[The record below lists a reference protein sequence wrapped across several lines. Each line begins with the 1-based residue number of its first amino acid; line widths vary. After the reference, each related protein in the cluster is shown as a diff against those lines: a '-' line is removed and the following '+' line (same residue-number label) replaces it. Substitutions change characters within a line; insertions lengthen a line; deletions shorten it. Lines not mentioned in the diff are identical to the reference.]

1 MKTVIVLFGIIFSTI
16 TIAYA
21 DNPKD
26 SAAWWIKNYGVVDAR
41 MDPLA
46 ARAEKVFERVSMAAD
61 KMGSRFP
68 RLVII
73 RADGDPYAQ
82 VIEDGSVIL
91 THGGL
96 KICYKGV
103 TPGKGDSR
111 LAFILG
117 HELAHLAKGDF
128 WHSSAFAAV
137 REFGDEKKVKES
149 LMSQFKWDVSDP
161 KTQEFIRKQELQ
173 ADSYGLIYI
182 TMAGYDPK
190 AIIDKDK
197 TNFFEEWVSQITGK
211 IAYSDA
217 THPSPV
223 ERAEFLR
230 TQLGPVVEVL
240 NYFTFGVRL
249 YQLERYDDAIK
260 LLEAFKEKFPSRE
273 VFNNIGLSH
282 YQLAIRFLSNCDE
295 ALPLRFKLPTI
306 LDIDT
311 LGGKLRAPG
320 GEASLCLRN
329 ETFLKHINEATRYL
343 KIASEMDPTYL
354 PSRINLSS
362 ALIMVGEYTNSMAVI
377 DEALKIH
384 PDHPEAM
391 NNKAVALYLF
401 GRVNNIDAADNALE
415 ILRKIAVRN
424 PSFSE
429 SLYNMASIQSE
440 RGRNAAATES
450 WKKFLKVESTGI
462 YAQVAKKRLGIKSDE
477 KIPLGKKS
485 KMESPIKLGDIKGEV
500 EKILQGMKKK
510 EFAMGEFNGEVYEG
524 KGIKVL
530 TIDRTVEVV
539 EKENDKPT
547 NFSEFNKTHG
557 EPLKR
562 IKNLYGITLVY
573 GDFAVD
579 VLDGKVKRVIYFKR
593 ETI

>member
-1 MKTVIVLFGIIFSTI
+1 MKTVIVLIGIIFSTI

-26 SAAWWIKNYGVVDAR
+26 YASWWIKNYGVVDSK
-41 MDPLA
+41 MDPLVN
-46 ARAEKVFERVSMAAD
+46 RAEKVFERVSMAAD

-82 VIEDGSVIL
+82 VIKDGSVIL
-91 THGGL
+91 TYGGL

-103 TPGKGDSR
+103 SLSKGDAR

-117 HELAHLAKGDF
+117 HELAHLSKDDF

-173 ADSYGLIYI
+173 ADSYGLIYM

-190 AIIDKDK
+190 AIIDRDR

-249 YQLERYDDAIK
+249 YQFGRYLDAIS
-260 LLEAFKEKFPSRE
+260 LFEAFEKRFQSRE

-282 YQLAIRFLSNCDE
+282 YQLAMKVLSSCDKV
-295 ALPLRFKLPTI
+295 LPVRFKLSTI
-306 LDIDT
+306 LDVET
-311 LGGKLRAPG
+311 LGGKLRTTGA
-320 GEASLCLRN
+320 EASACLRN
-329 ETFLKHINEATRYL
+329 KTFLNHIHGAIRYL
-343 KIASEMDPTYL
+343 KSAVEMDPTYL
-354 PSRINLSS
+354 PARVNYSS
-362 ALIMVGEYTNSMAVI
+362 ALIVAEEYSKAMGVLEEI
-377 DEALKIH
+377 LKIQPESPEALSNYAI
-384 PDHPEAM
+384 
-391 NNKAVALYLF
+391 ALYLF
-401 GRVNNIDAADNALE
+401 GKAKSIDTADNSIGTLKE
-415 ILRKIAVRN
+415 ISVKN
-424 PSFSE
+424 PSFSDA
-429 SLYNMASIQSE
+429 LYNIAFIQSE
-440 RGRNAAATES
+440 RGRNAAAIET

-462 YAQVAKKRLGIKSDE
+462 YAQAAKERLGIKSKD
-477 KIPLGKKS
+477 
-485 KMESPIKLGDIKGEV
+485 KMSPERASDMKSPIKLGDIKGET
-500 EKILQGMKKK
+500 ENLLKEMKQKK
-510 EFAMGEFNGEVYEG
+510 FSIGAFNGGIYEG
-524 KGIKVL
+524 VGIKVFA
-530 TIDRTVEVV
+530 IDNTVEIVETEP
-539 EKENDKPT
+539 EKEID
-547 NFSEFNKTHG
+547 
-557 EPLKR
+557 LKR
-562 IKNLYGITLVY
+562 IYGEPVKKIKTLYGLTLVY
-573 GDFAVD
+573 NSFAVD
-579 VLDGKVKRVIYFKR
+579 VADGKVRKVVYFKR